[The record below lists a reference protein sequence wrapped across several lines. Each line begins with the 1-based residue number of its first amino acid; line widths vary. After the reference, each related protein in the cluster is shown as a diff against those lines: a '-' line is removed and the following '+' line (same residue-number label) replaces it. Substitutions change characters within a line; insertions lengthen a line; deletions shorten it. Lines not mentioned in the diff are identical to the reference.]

1 MLNND
6 RLILGETNES
16 RLQSIVGVL
25 AVFGDLLSN
34 SKIYNDSVKSK
45 VKNILSKINDEELF
59 KSNIQLIWGGLNE
72 KQRNNL
78 TQIAT
83 NWLSYGL

>member
-16 RLQSIVGVL
+16 RLQSIVRVL
-25 AVFGDLLSN
+25 VVFGDLLSN

-45 VKNILSKINDEELF
+45 IKKILSKINDEELF
-59 KSNIQLIWGGLNE
+59 KSNIQLIWGELNE

-83 NWLSYGL
+83 N

>member
-83 NWLSYGL
+83 N